1 MEKIYILGKDGQY
14 EESSELDKAI
24 KEQVKKED
32 ERKRTTTRRDGS
44 IQENEGEAEELA
56 SDGVLGSGDN

>member
-14 EESSELDKAI
+14 GESSELDKAI

-32 ERKRTTTRRDGS
+32 ERLS
-44 IQENEGEAEELA
+44 
-56 SDGVLGSGDN
+56 